1 MNAGLSIAGLFRG
14 NRPLARG
21 GLLLAAV
28 AVGGLL
34 WGAHGGTGILCADA
48 PQKSSPPAARGI
60 CGGEGNQPACVSA
73 GQPAQSTPSPKE
85 SAPQQQASQPKA
97 KADDPYAWKDL
108 FDGKTLKGWKTPE
121 FGGEG
126 KVEVKDGQIILHA
139 GQTMTGI
146 VYEGKVP
153 TTNYELELE
162 GKRISGSDFFATT
175 TFPVGDSHVS
185 FVTGGWGGTV
195 IGISCVDWRD
205 ASDNPTSAFREFK
218 NDRWYKFR
226 IRVTDARIQV
236 WIDGDP
242 VVDLPRKGY
251 KFSVRAECDPCRPLG
266 IASWCTTG
274 AVRNIRI
281 RLLKPEEIKQAAE
294 EH

>member
-1 MNAGLSIAGLFRG
+1 FGETLVGRIVGLGMLMAGGVLLGVGLAGLAD
-14 NRPLARG
+14 
-21 GLLLAAV
+21 
-28 AVGGLL
+28 GLL
-34 WGAHGGTGILCADA
+34 WAAENEKSSASA
-48 PQKSSPPAARGI
+48 PGSASSAAAAEKSSPA
-60 CGGEGNQPACVSA
+60 SA
-73 GQPAQSTPSPKE
+73 KSADPAQPKKE
-85 SAPQQQASQPKA
+85 
-97 KADDPYAWKDL
+97 ADDPHAWKAL
-108 FDGKTLKGWKTPE
+108 FDGKTLKGWKAPQ

-139 GQTMTGI
+139 GETMTGI

-162 GKRISGSDFFATT
+162 AKRVNGSDFFATT

-218 NDRWYKFR
+218 NNQWYKFR
-226 IRVTDARIQV
+226 IRVTDAAIQV

-281 RLLKPEEIKQAAE
+281 RLLKPEEVKQAAE
-294 EH
+294 EKQ

>member
-1 MNAGLSIAGLFRG
+1 MSTGFRKAGWFRV
-14 NRPLARG
+14 NRPMAVVG
-21 GLLLAAV
+21 FLLAT
-28 AVGGLL
+28 VGCLI
-34 WGAHGGTGILCADA
+34 WWPEGGTSGLRAEEC
-48 PQKSSPPAARGI
+48 QKSSPVAARGV
-60 CGGEGNQPACVSA
+60 CDGEGNQPVCPTAPQPVQSA
-73 GQPAQSTPSPKE
+73 PSQKE
-85 SAPQQQASQPKA
+85 SEPSHPEPGQAKA
-97 KADDPYAWKDL
+97 KAEDLCAWKEL
-108 FDGKTLKGWKTPE
+108 FDGKTLKGWKAPQ

-162 GKRISGSDFFATT
+162 GKRINGSDFFATT

-274 AVRNIRI
+274 AVRNIRL
-281 RLLKPEEIKQAAE
+281 RLLKPEEIEQAAE
-294 EH
+294 EP

>member
-1 MNAGLSIAGLFRG
+1 MTARARLGKEFCWGERYPGGRFALWAWMLGIGILGVGLADPAGG
-14 NRPLARG
+14 P
-21 GLLLAAV
+21 LLA
-28 AVGGLL
+28 GE
-34 WGAHGGTGILCADA
+34 TE
-48 PQKSSPPAARGI
+48 KSSAPESGSVHPAAQHKNASATSAESPPPA
-60 CGGEGNQPACVSA
+60 S
-73 GQPAQSTPSPKE
+73 SS
-85 SAPQQQASQPKA
+85 KA
-97 KADDPYAWKDL
+97 AEDPHAWKAL
-108 FDGKTLKGWKTPE
+108 FDGKTLKGWKAPQ

-139 GQTMTGI
+139 GETMTGI
-146 VYEGKVP
+146 VYEGKLP

-162 GKRISGSDFFATT
+162 GKRINGSDFFATT

-218 NDRWYKFR
+218 NNQWYKFR

-274 AVRNIRI
+274 AVRNIRL
-281 RLLKPEEIKQAAE
+281 RLLKPEEVKQAAE
-294 EH
+294 EN

>member
-1 MNAGLSIAGLFRG
+1 MSKPTHVCLRWFCFTGAAAGLIGWLI
-14 NRPLARG
+14 LAWG
-21 GLLLAAV
+21 GMAEKTLAAEP
-28 AVGGLL
+28 
-34 WGAHGGTGILCADA
+34 D
-48 PQKSSPPAARGI
+48 
-60 CGGEGNQPACVSA
+60 QPATPP
-73 GQPAQSTPSPKE
+73 GQTSVPDTKPEKG
-85 SAPQQQASQPKA
+85 A
-97 KADDPYAWKDL
+97 KDLYTWKDL
-108 FDGKTLKGWKTPE
+108 FDGKTLKGWKVPQ

-126 KVEVKDGQIILHA
+126 KVEVKDGRIILHA
-139 GQTMTGI
+139 GETMTGI

-162 GKRISGSDFFATT
+162 GMRVNGSDFFATT

-185 FVTGGWGGTV
+185 FVTGGWGGTL

-218 NDRWYKFR
+218 NNQWYKFR
-226 IRVTDARIQV
+226 IRVTDAKIQV

-274 AVRNIRI
+274 AVRNIRL
-281 RLLKPEEIKQAAE
+281 RLLKPEEVKQAAE
-294 EH
+294 EQ

>member
-1 MNAGLSIAGLFRG
+1 MNAGFGQAVLLGV
-14 NRPLARG
+14 NRFSQVLGVFVLVGAWNLLGWPNGEVWPLRADEQQKPFSPEPSSTQPQQP
-21 GLLLAAV
+21 LKALMVQAASV
-28 AVGGLL
+28 
-34 WGAHGGTGILCADA
+34 
-48 PQKSSPPAARGI
+48 
-60 CGGEGNQPACVSA
+60 
-73 GQPAQSTPSPKE
+73 GQPKSEQSQQVPQPPK
-85 SAPQQQASQPKA
+85 PQAE
-97 KADDPYAWKDL
+97 DPYAWKEL
-108 FDGKTLKGWKTPE
+108 FDGKTLKGWKAPQ

-139 GQTMTGI
+139 GETMTGI

-153 TTNYELELE
+153 TTNYELQLE

-218 NDRWYKFR
+218 NNQWYKFR

-236 WIDGDP
+236 WIDDDP

-251 KFSVRAECDPCRPLG
+251 KFSTRAECDPCRPLG

-281 RLLKPEEIKQAAE
+281 RQLKPEEVKQAAE
-294 EH
+294 EP

>member
-1 MNAGLSIAGLFRG
+1 MNTVFG
-14 NRPLARG
+14 NRALFEANQVRQAG
-21 GLLLAAV
+21 GFSLLGAV
-28 AVGGLL
+28 WTLVGWVALEGC
-34 WGAHGGTGILCADA
+34 ILQAGEC
-48 PQKSSPPAARGI
+48 QKSLPSGVSSVSLA
-60 CGGEGNQPACVSA
+60 EKQPAGPASA
-73 GQPAQSTPSPKE
+73 QPAQSSPSGSQEAAQSKE
-85 SAPQQQASQPKA
+85 PSQSKP
-97 KADDPYAWKDL
+97 KADDPYAWKEL

-218 NDRWYKFR
+218 NNQWYKFR

-236 WIDGDP
+236 WIDGDL

-251 KFSVRAECDPCRPLG
+251 KFSTRAECDPCRPLG

-281 RLLKPEEIKQAAE
+281 RQLKPEEVKQTAE
-294 EH
+294 EK

>member
-1 MNAGLSIAGLFRG
+1 MRRVARLFRKGFFLGENLIGRILGLGILMAGAAALEVGLAGLAEDALR
-14 NRPLARG
+14 
-21 GLLLAAV
+21 AAENEKPSASAPGSASLV
-28 AVGGLL
+28 APGE
-34 WGAHGGTGILCADA
+34 
-48 PQKSSPPAARGI
+48 KSSP
-60 CGGEGNQPACVSA
+60 
-73 GQPAQSTPSPKE
+73 
-85 SAPQQQASQPKA
+85 ASQEPAGSAQTK
-97 KADDPYAWKDL
+97 KEADDPHAWKDL
-108 FDGKTLKGWKTPE
+108 FDGKTLKGWKAPQ

-139 GQTMTGI
+139 GETMTGV

-162 GKRISGSDFFATT
+162 AKRVNGSDFFATT

-218 NDRWYKFR
+218 NNQWYKFR
-226 IRVTDARIQV
+226 IRVTDSSIQV

-281 RLLKPEEIKQAAE
+281 RQLKPEEVKEAAE
-294 EH
+294 EKK

>member
-1 MNAGLSIAGLFRG
+1 MCGEFGRLFRVDRLKRLATAGLGV
-14 NRPLARG
+14 G
-21 GLLLAAV
+21 GGPLLAWA
-28 AVGGLL
+28 LL
-34 WGAHGGTGILCADA
+34 GCLQLSAGEPH
-48 PQKSSPPAARGI
+48 PPAPTPRAG
-60 CGGEGNQPACVSA
+60 CAAGQKQPASA
-73 GQPAQSTPSPKE
+73 A
-85 SAPQQQASQPKA
+85 SAPQALANPSAAQIIGTAKKAGNSTKPKA
-97 KADDPYAWKDL
+97 EDPYAWKEL
-108 FDGKTLKGWKTPE
+108 FDGKTLKGWKVPQ

-139 GQTMTGI
+139 GETMTGI

-153 TTNYELELE
+153 TTNYELQLE

-205 ASDNPTSAFREFK
+205 ASDNITSGFREFK
-218 NDRWYKFR
+218 NNQWYKFR
-226 IRVTDARIQV
+226 IRVTDAKIQV
-236 WIDGDP
+236 WIDEDL

-281 RLLKPEEIKQAAE
+281 RRLKPEEIKQAAQE
-294 EH
+294 Q